1 MLDSI
6 LAFAQSNPIVVLAL
20 LWILYKQW
28 QAKQPWPDFGG
39 RITSLHSLAEWTAL
53 LKECEDTGKVV
64 IVDAYALWCPPCK
77 SAAPVFAKLS
87 EEFSEAST
95 VFAKFNTD
103 EAKDLARQLNISV
116 RRERGRRRSLARAR
130 AAAVL
135 TTARPPCAPSVA
147 PHAGHAHVQNLQGLQ
162 GGRRAARLAGRAEGQ
177 GAAEETRGHARQ
189 GGLRSPR
196 SAERRKGAWSLD
208 ATARC
213 LHLRRADFPRTH
225 ERAEDDRSV
234 LLFSGF
240 HSFAHVRRCRTR
252 RTLVEAGILLG
263 RSRA

>member
-1 MLDSI
+1 
-6 LAFAQSNPIVVLAL
+6 VVLAL

-103 EAKDLARQLNISV
+103 EAKDLARQLNISAMPTFKIFKASKEVDVQQGWPGEQKV
-116 RRERGRRRSLARAR
+116 RELLKKHGATLA
-130 AAAVL
+130 
-135 TTARPPCAPSVA
+135 
-147 PHAGHAHVQNLQGLQ
+147 
-162 GGRRAARLAGRAEGQ
+162 
-177 GAAEETRGHARQ
+177 
-189 GGLRSPR
+189 
-196 SAERRKGAWSLD
+196 K
-208 ATARC
+208 
-213 LHLRRADFPRTH
+213 AD
-225 ERAEDDRSV
+225 
-234 LLFSGF
+234 
-240 HSFAHVRRCRTR
+240 
-252 RTLVEAGILLG
+252 
-263 RSRA
+263 